1 MQDIVRDDGRH
12 DGARKQPV
20 SSSNSV
26 GVAFPQPRVEVRSA
40 STLGA
45 IYKRW
50 SNAVSVALS
59 RMRYPQWANNPKISV
74 SDRISL
80 QKILV
85 LGHKSTKKILV
96 SGGNLAK

>member
-1 MQDIVRDDGRH
+1 MASLMWMVRTLG
-12 DGARKQPV
+12 
-20 SSSNSV
+20 NSV

-59 RMRYPQWANNPKISV
+59 RRRYPQQDNGLKCIGEYYLTEYNAFGYAQLLQSSHKNGKPTQGGGLRPQPWAM
-74 SDRISL
+74 
-80 QKILV
+80 
-85 LGHKSTKKILV
+85 
-96 SGGNLAK
+96 